1 MRQHTPLLCV
11 LLLCIAL
18 AAPLAAHARPAA
30 QEEPQPA
37 SIVINHHRLEKP
49 EDELQDTLPQISVLF
64 TVRDIQGNP
73 IPEPAIRKIEIVLDP
88 DNTEN
93 SFIAD
98 WGDPERP
105 IYIALLLDTSGS
117 MDNAIEDLKIAADS
131 AIHKATANTYIGPY
145 RFSDNY
151 TSLLPQNSETNQRQ
165 QGDLEEFTRSLPTLR
180 AAIESLGNPDGNT
193 CMYDATAK
201 IASIL
206 NRTAGLDRKAI
217 ILFTDGID
225 ETDTKERCSVLS
237 LEQAVGEVQGYEV
250 PIYTIGLCKRED
262 EAGSNP
268 CNATEDV
275 QGEPVVP
282 IEFMASQ
289 TNGFHEKAEN
299 QALLVQS
306 FSRIMEELTSQRLT
320 WGNVRPAQGGNT
332 VVLRVFFE
340 GQAEPITSEEF
351 TFRFLGNLPPPI
363 PAVSI
368 EPHSRLN
375 ECTQVESPCFEIPV
389 TIQSN
394 APETIG
400 SVEMTIRDTQAEEGA
415 APVAEL
421 SQTYSGGTVV
431 FEVPT
436 DKFEPREHRIE
447 VRVRPKDTSSDY
459 FVDEDGLSTLAI
471 GSLTPDSFQFTLS
484 QPRQDNDNKR
494 IVADVAI
501 EEVSELETDFLK
513 YTVTILDPNRD
524 NIEVGRH
531 EDPQLDLENPQ
542 VAIAFSAL
550 AESMQQPGEEVNYMM
565 QVELLGPDGQ
575 YAVQARP
582 FPFTYPS
589 FWGTYIGPYLHWI
602 IISVLIVVGGTIG
615 WFLVPRKAPKPAAPP
630 LPQPMPQ
637 NSLTIDVGPQ
647 GPAPAAPAATSR
659 RAPEPPQ
666 HLSMLIRVT
675 ETDIPA
681 QKREEKVTLPC
692 TVGRGEAARFR
703 IMGDK
708 NISRIHAEITTE
720 NGAFYVTDRKS
731 THGTFIEG
739 DPLNAG
745 KRSQALTGLTR
756 VRLGPHTCLEIEP
769 YHTKP
774 PRG

>member
-18 AAPLAAHARPAA
+18 AAPLATHARPAA

-37 SIVINHHRLEKP
+37 SIVINHHGLENI
-49 EDELQDTLPQISVLF
+49 EDELQNALPRLNVLF
-64 TVRDIQGNP
+64 TVRDTQGNP

-88 DNTEN
+88 NNTEN

-332 VVLRVFFE
+332 FVLRVFFE

-421 SQTYSGGTVV
+421 SQAYSGGTVV

-550 AESMQQPGEEVNYMM
+550 AESMQQPGAEVNYMM

-739 DPLNAG
+739 NPLNAG

-769 YHTKP
+769 YH
-774 PRG
+774 